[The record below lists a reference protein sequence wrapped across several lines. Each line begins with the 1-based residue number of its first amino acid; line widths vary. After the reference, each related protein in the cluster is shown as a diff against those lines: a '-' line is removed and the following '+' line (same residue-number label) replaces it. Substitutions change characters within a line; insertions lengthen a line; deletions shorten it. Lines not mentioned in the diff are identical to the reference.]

1 MEGGNKVV
9 VGLLAGLWITWQI
22 PDAAVIGCNAQSAFY
37 IHICKTTIQKQ
48 AFFKKKKAK
57 RGVSIARYA
66 QNLICT
72 HDFSSAL
79 EWKVQILS
87 LSMFETLKDCFVQ

>member
-1 MEGGNKVV
+1 MEGDNKVV

-48 AFFKKKKAK
+48 AFLKKKK
-57 RGVSIARYA
+57 S
-66 QNLICT
+66 
-72 HDFSSAL
+72 
-79 EWKVQILS
+79 
-87 LSMFETLKDCFVQ
+87 